1 MIMNDREHNLAL
13 GMIDN
18 GERRIGNIKL
28 RPFSF
33 GSMQLA
39 YLFKLTTFTRQ
50 KGDPP
55 LELDDVEES
64 RQIMTFAWMQSA
76 DEDEISDAIKNDTVH
91 RCVLKFSF
99 GVTFDMLPA
108 LMDEIN
114 WIGEMVA
121 ASSVRVE
128 SKYPSS
134 DDDAPGK
141 S

>member
-1 MIMNDREHNLAL
+1 MNDRELKLAT

-18 GERRIGNIKL
+18 GERRIGGIML

-39 YLFKLTTFTRQ
+39 YLFKLSTFTRG
-50 KGDPP
+50 KDDPP
-55 LELDDVEES
+55 LELDDVEEQ

-76 DEDEISDAIKNDTVH
+76 DEDEIADAMRDDTVE
-91 RCVLKFSF
+91 RCVFKFSLKI
-99 GVTFDMLPA
+99 TFDLIPG
-108 LMDEIN
+108 LMAEIN
-114 WIGEMVA
+114 RIGEMVA

-128 SKYPSS
+128 SKYPSRE
-134 DDDAPGK
+134 DDAPGK

>member
-1 MIMNDREHNLAL
+1 MKDREHNLAL

-18 GERRIGNIKL
+18 GERQIGEIKL

-39 YLFKLTTFTRQ
+39 YLFKLSTFTRG
-50 KGDPP
+50 KDDPP
-55 LELDDVEES
+55 LDIDDMEEQ

-76 DEDEISDAIKNDTVH
+76 NEDEIADAIRDDTVE
-91 RCVLKFSF
+91 RCVLKFSLKI
-99 GVTFDMLPA
+99 TFDLIPE

-114 WIGEMVA
+114 RIGEMVS

-134 DDDAPGK
+134 DEEAPGK

>member
-1 MIMNDREHNLAL
+1 MNDREHNLAL

-18 GERRIGNIKL
+18 GERQIGGIKL

-50 KGDPP
+50 KDDPP

-76 DEDEISDAIKNDTVH
+76 DEDEISDAIKNDTVD

-114 WIGEMVA
+114 RIGEMVA

-128 SKYPSS
+128 SKYPSA
-134 DDDAPGK
+134 DDEAPGK

>member
-1 MIMNDREHNLAL
+1 MNDREHQLAM
-13 GMIDN
+13 GMIDK
-18 GERRIGNIKL
+18 GERRIGPIRL

-39 YLFKLTTFTRQ
+39 YLFKLSTFTRG
-50 KGDPP
+50 KDDPP

-76 DEDEISDAIKNDTVH
+76 DEDEISDAIKNDTVD
-91 RCVLKFSF
+91 RCVLRFSL

-108 LMDEIN
+108 LMVEIN
-114 WIGEMVA
+114 RIGEMVA

-134 DDDAPGK
+134 EDDAPGK

>member
-1 MIMNDREHNLAL
+1 MNDREHNLAL

-18 GERRIGNIKL
+18 GERQIGGIKL

-50 KGDPP
+50 KDDPP
-55 LELDDVEES
+55 LDLDDVEES

-76 DEDEISDAIKNDTVH
+76 DEDEISDAIKNDTVD

-114 WIGEMVA
+114 RIGEMVA

-128 SKYPSS
+128 CKYPSG

>member
-1 MIMNDREHNLAL
+1 MKDREHNLAL

-18 GERRIGNIKL
+18 GERQIGGIKL

-39 YLFKLTTFTRQ
+39 YLFKLSTFTRG
-50 KGDPP
+50 KDDPP
-55 LELDDVEES
+55 LDIDDMEEQ

-76 DEDEISDAIKNDTVH
+76 DEDEIADAIRDDTVE
-91 RCVLKFSF
+91 RCVLKFSLKI
-99 GVTFDMLPA
+99 TFDLIPE

-114 WIGEMVA
+114 RIGEMVS

-134 DDDAPGK
+134 DEEAPGK

>member
-1 MIMNDREHNLAL
+1 MNDREHQLAL

-18 GERRIGNIKL
+18 GERRIGSIRL

-39 YLFKLTTFTRQ
+39 YLFKLSTFTRG
-50 KGDPP
+50 KDDPP

-76 DEDEISDAIKNDTVH
+76 DEDEISDAIKNDTVE

-99 GVTFDMLPA
+99 GVTFDMLPG
-108 LMDEIN
+108 LMAEIN
-114 WIGEMVA
+114 RIGEMVA

-134 DDDAPGK
+134 EDDAPGK

>member
-1 MIMNDREHNLAL
+1 MNDREHQLAL

-18 GERRIGNIKL
+18 GERRIGGIKL

-39 YLFKLTTFTRQ
+39 YLFKLSTFTRG
-50 KGDPP
+50 KDDPP
-55 LELDDVEES
+55 LELDDVEEQ

-76 DEDEISDAIKNDTVH
+76 DEDEIADAMRDGTVE
-91 RCVLKFSF
+91 RCVFKFSLKI
-99 GVTFDMLPA
+99 TFDLIPG
-108 LMDEIN
+108 LMAEIN
-114 WIGEMVA
+114 RIGEMVA

-128 SKYPSS
+128 SKYPSNE
-134 DDDAPGK
+134 DDAPGK

>member
-1 MIMNDREHNLAL
+1 MNDREHNLAL

-18 GERRIGNIKL
+18 GERRIGTIRL
-28 RPFSF
+28 RAFTF

-39 YLFKLTTFTRQ
+39 HLFKLTTFTRH

-55 LELDDVEES
+55 LNLDDYEES

-76 DEDEISDAIKNDTVH
+76 DEDEISDAIKNDTVD

-114 WIGEMVA
+114 RIGEMVA

-134 DDDAPGK
+134 EDDAPGK

>member
-1 MIMNDREHNLAL
+1 MNDREHQLAL

-18 GERRIGNIKL
+18 GERRIGGIRL

-39 YLFKLTTFTRQ
+39 YLFKLSTFTRG
-50 KGDPP
+50 KDDPP
-55 LELDDVEES
+55 LELDDVEEQ

-76 DEDEISDAIKNDTVH
+76 DEDEIADAMRDGTVE
-91 RCVLKFSF
+91 RCVFKFSLTI
-99 GVTFDMLPA
+99 TFDLIPG
-108 LMDEIN
+108 LMAEIN
-114 WIGEMVA
+114 RIGEMVA

-128 SKYPSS
+128 SKYPSNE
-134 DDDAPGK
+134 DDAPGK